1 MELSA
6 AFTGLY
12 ISSGRRLALFTCF
25 CGIISVQQSAGR
37 NSFLLSVS
45 YDCFIWRSDS
55 GNFLPVF
62 YQRYFCC
69 LPFSASRAGIC
80 NRYTFVLVFVLPV
93 LCETANVVLLTNE
106 HLSLEQ
112 FLVPAANLVV
122 SGILLLGILKF
133 FPEQWYSGTEYA
145 IWTWT
150 IRRIRYLRN
159 IGRRIA
165 QSIFSVFIPH
175 ISVNGSP

>member
-25 CGIISVQQSAGR
+25 VV
-37 NSFLLSVS
+37 LSLFS
-45 YDCFIWRSDS
+45 
-55 GNFLPVF
+55 NLPVGILF
-62 YQRYFCC
+62 SSVFLMIASFEGQTQGIFFLYFISGIFAAC
-69 LPFSASRAGIC
+69 LFQHLEQEFAIGIPLFLSLFC
-80 NRYTFVLVFVLPV
+80 LF
-93 LCETANVVLLTNE
+93 LCETANIVLLTNE

-145 IWTWT
+145 IWT
-150 IRRIRYLRN
+150 
-159 IGRRIA
+159 
-165 QSIFSVFIPH
+165 
-175 ISVNGSP
+175 